1 MPRACPV
8 EPHARRYKG
17 QCDGHTKFR
26 PALSGMGAPL
36 SRGRG
41 GRINALWFP
50 THLLTTDRSAF
61 ILRQSYRKTRGE
73 SMARKKKTDMLQGML
88 DLLILRSLRGG
99 PLNGWDIMQRIQIVS
114 GDVFRVIPGSLY
126 PALHRLEAGGL
137 VKAEWGASD
146 NNRRAKFYK
155 MTAAGKKQLD
165 AEWETWKRFS
175 GAVELIL
182 RDA

>member
-1 MPRACPV
+1 LRPDHGADPF
-8 EPHARRYKG
+8 RRG
-17 QCDGHTKFR
+17 RGET
-26 PALSGMGAPL
+26 L
-36 SRGRG
+36 SRGVAR
-41 GRINALWFP
+41 RNSALWFSA
-50 THLLTTDRSAF
+50 HLLTANRSAF
-61 ILRQSYRKTRGE
+61 TLSLSLFERET
-73 SMARKKKTDMLQGML
+73 MARKKKTDMLQGML
-88 DLLILRSLRGG
+88 DLLILRTLRQG
-99 PLNGWDIMQRIQIVS
+99 PLNGWDIMNRIQLVS
-114 GDVFRVIPGSLY
+114 GEVFRVIPGSLY

-155 MTAAGKKQLD
+155 LTAAGKKQLD